1 MTDLEQTLATLLAA
15 IDAAKAAGPSPLLA
29 ALLRR
34 KNAICAALAAPEHG
48 WHAGHAGQTHALNNL
63 QRPCEDAAAA
73 PLPAL
78 ADTGV

>member
-48 WHAGHAGQTHALNNL
+48 WHAGQTHALNNL
-63 QRPCEDAAAA
+63 QRPCEDGAAA

-78 ADTGV
+78 ADTRV